1 MRRFD
6 DSLWILMSY
15 DKNYQLGKRSNE
27 PNEPM
32 DQPIDISN
40 KQHQILKSGYG
51 YWFKPTRNAINARS
65 TEMLSLFILY
75 HLLLLIIHMNICL
88 LITFW
93 RHLTR
98 FNV

>member
-51 YWFKPTRNAINARS
+51 Y
-65 TEMLSLFILY
+65 
-75 HLLLLIIHMNICL
+75 
-88 LITFW
+88 
-93 RHLTR
+93 
-98 FNV
+98 